1 MFSAQRVISPRIKLL
16 FDLLV
21 GLFMRGGGAVASF
34 IVTWLIARQFGAGVV
49 GQYQIGITTS
59 SLGTVLATMGL
70 NLLLV
75 REAGRLMADGALGD
89 LAATYRTCRRYVLTA
104 GITLCA
110 LVLGGTVI
118 LAETGMAQASV
129 VQFLLIFSLLIAVFA
144 WLRLNNDLLRSLG
157 DVWRSQLLEGVF
169 YSGLTAIVL
178 LVLWLGNV
186 TYPPALIATI
196 YVASAV
202 LALFFSSRILTG
214 HLATWGDGVPHI
226 GKWQGLVAVAPNVIL
241 TGADWL
247 VLLIVGAFLSIE
259 DAGVYRTLVMYSAL
273 IVMISTSFDIMASP
287 HLSKARA
294 NHDRKQFFSSVNSAS
309 ALGLLVASPLVL
321 IAVFFPS
328 PVLSLFGPDFVRG
341 ATALGI
347 LSVAQLIRV
356 VVGPAAPAMVMLHK
370 EKPVLYIEIIAALA
384 SIPLALVLVQH
395 LGLMGPPIAVLTASI
410 LRGTYTRW
418 ALARA
423 WPAAD

>member
-1 MFSAQRVISPRIKLL
+1 MFIAQRVISPRIKLL
-16 FDLLV
+16 FDLLI

-49 GQYQIGITTS
+49 GQYQIGLTTAT
-59 SLGTVLATMGL
+59 LGAVLATLGL
-70 NLLLV
+70 HLV
-75 REAGRLMADGALGD
+75 LIREAGRLITSGAYGD
-89 LAATYRTCRRYVLTA
+89 LAATYMACRRYMLVA
-104 GITLCA
+104 GIAFCTI
-110 LVLGGTVI
+110 VLGGAAILEETGIAPSSTIPFVFIFAPLIAI
-118 LAETGMAQASV
+118 LAWM
-129 VQFLLIFSLLIAVFA
+129 
-144 WLRLNNDLLRSLG
+144 RLNNDLLRSLG

-186 TYPPALIATI
+186 TYPPALIAAI

-202 LALFFSSRILTG
+202 LALFFSSRIMTG
-214 HLATWGDGVPHI
+214 HLATWGDGVPQI

-241 TGADWL
+241 TAADWT

-273 IVMISTSFDIMASP
+273 IVMISTSFDIMAGP
-287 HLSKARA
+287 HLAKARA

-423 WPAAD
+423 WPASD